1 MERALRTLSIIGT
14 IGMFI
19 VLLMGATVTDT
30 GSSEGCG
37 RSWPLCHGNFLPAGI
52 RESVIEFSHRLVTG
66 IIGIVI
72 FALAV
77 LCIRARKKY
86 PQLLPLVPMMVG
98 ALLLQSVMGAWAVKY
113 PQSAPVLAM
122 HFGFSL
128 VAVAGVFLVMR
139 VIDESQAGSRTIRP
153 IPTREFRI
161 ATWLS
166 VVAVYVVAYSGA
178 YMKHVDAVDDGCRTW
193 PLCNG
198 QVVPELGGDDGVV
211 FMHRLAALAGT
222 FLIAG
227 IAWIAW
233 RHRQSRPDLANTS
246 LLALWLVL
254 AQIIAGMLVVRTD
267 MQLIATLMHAGIMA
281 ALFLTLCENCRLAL
295 PQRAVAPAFREQP
308 LSGHASTAPAD

>member
-1 MERALRTLSIIGT
+1 MERALRTLSITGT
-14 IGMFI
+14 VGMFL

-37 RSWPLCHGNFLPAGI
+37 RSWPLCHGNFLPVGI

-77 LCIRARKKY
+77 LCIRARHKY

-113 PQSAPVLAM
+113 PQSAPVLAL

-139 VIDESQAGSRTIRP
+139 VVDESQSGQRVEKPSP
-153 IPTREFRI
+153 SVGFRV
-161 ATWLS
+161 AAWTS
-166 VVAVYVVAYSGA
+166 VLAVYVVAYSGA
-178 YMKHVDAVDDGCRTW
+178 YMKHTDAVDDGCRTW

-198 QVVPELGGDDGVV
+198 QVYPGFSGEDGTV
-211 FMHRLAALAGT
+211 FMHRLAALGGT
-222 FLIAG
+222 ILIAG
-227 IAWIAW
+227 IAWMAW
-233 RHRQSRPDLANTS
+233 RNRAARPDLYNVAM
-246 LLALWLVL
+246 LALLLVL
-254 AQIIAGMLVVRTD
+254 AQIIAGMLVVQTD
-267 MQLIATLMHAGIMA
+267 MQLISTLTHAGIMA
-281 ALFLTLCENCRLAL
+281 AIFLSLCETCRLTL
-295 PQRAVAPAFREQP
+295 PQRAVAPAREP
-308 LSGHASTAPAD
+308 NLVGSTSTAPAD